1 MPGRI
6 AIVGAGARALSL
18 AEELGGSGRFDGVS
32 VYGRQR
38 EAPAHT
44 VFAREHAR
52 YVFGLEPFHGDTVAV
67 FLGVADEGVPEIA
80 FSVAGQGAAP
90 PGCAA
95 FHLSSVLPTE
105 ALAPLH
111 TQGYALGAFHPL
123 GASTQP
129 RGGGQGITGG
139 FVAVTGSPSAVAV
152 ARRIAEALDARVL
165 EVPAGR
171 RPLVD
176 AVTTMAG
183 AYLDPLLGLSVRLM
197 ERAGIAA
204 DDATPAL
211 VAVARG
217 ALDRIEEEGV
227 TGASSSPVLDGDME
241 RLALHL
247 RALDAEDQRLYALF
261 ARELL
266 RIEEEALDPETREAI
281 QELLDRYAGLEPS
294 SIG

>member
-1 MPGRI
+1 MLGRV
-6 AIVGAGARALSL
+6 AIVGAGTRALSL
-18 AEELGGSGRFDGVS
+18 AEELGGSGQFAAVS

-38 EAPAHT
+38 EAPSHT
-44 VFAREHAR
+44 VFARGHAD
-52 YVFGLEPFHGDTVAV
+52 YVFGLEPFHADTLAV
-67 FLGVADEGVPEIA
+67 FLSMADEGVPEIA
-80 FSVAGQGAAP
+80 FSVAGQGEAP

-111 TQGYALGAFHPL
+111 TQGYALGSFHPL
-123 GASTQP
+123 GASTAP
-129 RGGGQGITGG
+129 RGDTLGITGG
-139 FVAVTGSPSAVAV
+139 FVAVTGSPSAVGV
-152 ARRIAEALDARVL
+152 ARQITGALDARVL

-176 AVTTMAG
+176 AATTMTG
-183 AYLDPLLGLSVRLM
+183 AYLDPLIGLSVRLM

-211 VAVARG
+211 VSVARR
-217 ALDRIEEEGV
+217 ALERIETEGV
-227 TGASSSPVLDGDME
+227 TGGPPNPVLAGDTE

-247 RALDAEDQRLYALF
+247 RALDVEDQRLYALF

-266 RIEEEALDPETREAI
+266 RIENEGLDPETREAI
-281 QELLDRYAGLEPS
+281 QEILDRYAGLEPS
-294 SIG
+294 RLG